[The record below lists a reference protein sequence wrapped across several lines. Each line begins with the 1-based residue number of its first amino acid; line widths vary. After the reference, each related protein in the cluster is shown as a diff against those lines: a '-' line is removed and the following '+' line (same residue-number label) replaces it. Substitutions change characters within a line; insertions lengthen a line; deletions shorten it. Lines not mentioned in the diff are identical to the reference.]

1 MTNLELSAIEQT
13 TDKTLQ
19 NYLLL
24 LYLPDSNFLN
34 FASAPKE
41 VIIKDVN

>member
-19 NYLLL
+19 NYSIVLNV
-24 LYLPDSNFLN
+24 PDSNFLN

-41 VIIKDVN
+41 MIIKDVN